1 MINQYYENRCLLVTG
16 GTGFLGLALI
26 VKVLRDLPQVRKVY
40 ALLRTR
46 RGSDGQVVCASE
58 RLQQEVFEGEA
69 FASFRAADPEGFA
82 RARQKVVAVG
92 GDISVPDLG
101 IDPVQRQELLDEV
114 DTIFKANGTGET
126 QEMLRGV
133 LDAGY
138 RAGGFY
144 VRMAGQGASMHA
156 QRFDCFG
163 PKALGGIGRLPGTL
177 DDRSIIITLKRRI
190 RSEPVR
196 RLRMREAREEAA
208 PMRDRLAAW
217 GENAFPQL
225 QEARPDSPDE
235 LDDRA
240 QDSWDPLLAIA
251 DLAGEGWPQKAR
263 DAALAL
269 SAGIEPEDDSV
280 GVRLLADLAFIF
292 GTDDAKTTAD
302 LVTAL
307 NQMYAAPWPGFH
319 KGAGIQARD
328 LARLLRPFGVRPC
341 NVRVGE
347 VQSKGYNFMMNNF
360 QDKSRT
366 CLMDVKS

>member
-1 MINQYYENRCLLVTG
+1 
-16 GTGFLGLALI
+16 
-26 VKVLRDLPQVRKVY
+26 
-40 ALLRTR
+40 
-46 RGSDGQVVCASE
+46 
-58 RLQQEVFEGEA
+58 
-69 FASFRAADPEGFA
+69 
-82 RARQKVVAVG
+82 
-92 GDISVPDLG
+92 
-101 IDPVQRQELLDEV
+101 
-114 DTIFKANGTGET
+114 
-126 QEMLRGV
+126 
-133 LDAGY
+133 
-138 RAGGFY
+138 
-144 VRMAGQGASMHA
+144 MHA

-251 DLAGEGWPQKAR
+251 DLADEGWPQKAR

-292 GTDDAKTTAD
+292 GTDDAKTTVD
-302 LVTAL
+302 LLTAL
-307 NQMYAAPWPGFH
+307 NQMYEAPWPGFH

-347 VQSKGYNFMMNNF
+347 VQSKGYQQECFIDAWNRYASLPSAIIRPIRPTGADQAQELSVPQSQFWGVGTGDA
-360 QDKSRT
+360 QARARHDGTDGTDKSPDERGEQQSLASGDDLVGNLCAICQQPTPTEDVVIYRT
-366 CLMDVKS
+366 DGGIVCRECDHG